1 MQTPEASQTISLNWP
16 RYVATPE
23 IATNIALFP
32 CQEGVPAKA
41 SGHKVEFYIL
51 VNTEARL
58 QVGIPAPIGTLERRS
73 EAGWL
78 IGTDGYNYLRDRT
91 FLPESSVVAWKR
103 HEFKNSTAQDG
114 IIREFAEVSQRVII
128 RSNRY
133 GSTLSY
139 FNELLTVAEAD
150 FGTLDPTQVEVVY
163 YGGDRYKRTFGLE
176 FNVAKD
182 TFIPEH
188 YGRQL
193 YPEYKL

>member
-1 MQTPEASQTISLNWP
+1 MQTPASRIYSPNWT

-23 IATNIALFP
+23 VTVNIAHFP
-32 CQEGVPAKA
+32 CQEGVPARP
-41 SGHKVEFYIL
+41 SGHSVEFYIL
-51 VNTEARL
+51 VNTQGHR
-58 QVGIPAPIGTLERRS
+58 QVGIPAPVGTLEHQN

-103 HEFKNSTAQDG
+103 HEFKNSMARDG

-150 FGTLDPTQVEVVY
+150 FGTLDPTQVEVVH